1 MKKILLTIFVLLFF
15 FWLYPQVNA
24 QAEAASLKF
33 DKTTATVD
41 VNSTLTIS
49 VMVDPGSESINGL
62 DAYITYDATVL
73 EAQSVANGTYF
84 PYVSN
89 NITSGK
95 VYIAGMVDDTASSKT
110 GTGTIATITFKGLKA
125 GTAAL
130 AYDCT
135 NSKIVKND
143 INATNILTCSEN
155 GTVTV
160 TVGSGT
166 NSSDS
171 SSSSGS
177 SSTTPTPSALPQTGF
192 FDEVPKYAIPGLI
205 LLLVGIMTRLLIL

>member
-1 MKKILLTIFVLLFF
+1 MMKKIFITIFILSFF

-24 QAEAASLKF
+24 QVRAASLKF

-41 VNSTLTIS
+41 VNSTLTIN
-49 VMVDPGSESINGL
+49 VTVDPGSDSINST
-62 DAYITYDATVL
+62 DAYVTYDATVL

-84 PYVSN
+84 PTVTN

-95 VYIAGMVDDTASSKT
+95 VYVAGMVDDPASSKT
-110 GTGTIATITFKGLKA
+110 GTGTVAIITFKGLKA
-125 GTAAL
+125 GSATL

-155 GTVTV
+155 GTTTV
-160 TVGSGT
+160 TVGSG
-166 NSSDS
+166 S
-171 SSSSGS
+171 SSSSS
-177 SSTTPTPSALPQTGF
+177 SSSSSDTTPTPSVLPQTGF
-192 FDEVPKYAIPGLI
+192 FDAVPKYAIPGMF
-205 LLLVGIMTRLLIL
+205 LLLVGFMVRFLIL

>member
-1 MKKILLTIFVLLFF
+1 MMKKIFITIFVLSFF

-24 QAEAASLKF
+24 QVRAASLKF

-49 VMVDPGSESINGL
+49 VTVDPGSDSINST
-62 DAYITYDATVL
+62 DAYVTYDATVL

-84 PYVSN
+84 PTVTN

-95 VYIAGMVDDTASSKT
+95 VYVAGMVDDPASSKT
-110 GTGTIATITFKGLKA
+110 GIGTVATITFKGLQA
-125 GTAAL
+125 GTVTL

-143 INATNILTCSEN
+143 INASNILTCSEN
-155 GTVTV
+155 GTTTV
-160 TVGSGT
+160 TVGSG
-166 NSSDS
+166 
-171 SSSSGS
+171 SSGS
-177 SSTTPTPSALPQTGF
+177 SSPSSDTTPTPSVLPQTGF
-192 FDEVPKYAIPGLI
+192 FDAVPKYAIPGMF
-205 LLLVGIMTRLLIL
+205 LLLVGFMVRFLIL